1 MQKIYRFVGLSLI
14 LILITV
20 FSCQMSV
27 TDSST
32 DKKSSSTSSSSSIST
47 SSSSSSTNYVYFV
60 KQANGTTTATPVDA
74 PANNS
79 IAVSA
84 TYGTS
89 GNAFKYVSG
98 VGYYGTNS
106 NGFISYHTP
115 MSGDFTISATITI
128 TAQNKANNACGIG
141 VGMTTGF
148 NATDRYA
155 YALMRNSSNFFA
167 SCYVNSATNVNM
179 TNSSLSFTNNTSY
192 DITFRRTGTSI
203 YWSAV
208 QSGGTTPTE
217 VTFATSNCTDGTT
230 VYGDSAVYP
239 CISFNN
245 VNATITNLVIRD
257 ASNNVVFNST
267 TGDVITFIPAS
278 LTLSSTTA
286 SVEVGLSTTV
296 TAVAKA
302 IGGSIASVTAVA
314 DDPTVVDVSVTNGSS
329 DSTITLTGL
338 KGGVANVTVTNTA
351 DSNSVTRTKT
361 IVVSVNA
368 YSNTDDYGTI
378 PASSLYPQAGST
390 GAYTDGELAITF
402 DSAPT
407 LNSGGSIKI
416 YRYSDGV
423 EVDSIAFTG
432 ETQTTWST
440 TINVGTQ
447 LVRIS
452 GNTLYFTPHF
462 GKLEYNTKYY
472 IAIPTTA
479 ITGTFN
485 GYTFVGFSNK
495 KTVATWN
502 FTTRSAPS
510 LTASNVTVDGSQTS
524 TADFRTIQ
532 GALSYLDTAFGPGTT
547 SPVNVTINVAAGTY
561 NEFVYYKGGHNIT
574 IAGPAG
580 NNKGDTCIVQY
591 INGNMMNGSTH
602 TRAMFYIS
610 NSNLVLKNITLKN
623 NGVRSVV
630 GQAETI
636 YFANGTGKTMAAYN
650 CTFSSR
656 QDTIQ
661 TSGRNWFYRCHI
673 EGNVDFIWGT
683 ADVALFEDCTLRVIN
698 DVNNGSMQS
707 YSIIVARTGVTNV
720 SPVGKGYVLMNSTVA
735 VDNGVTV
742 YFGRNAGGSGFYDQ
756 AALINVTFS
765 ASGYGSDTGLTP
777 VIGTGLWNTATAPLG
792 ISPYDTIGWKSSGC
806 SGLNYSSLTTAANTS
821 SSIAS
826 QATEYDTRDHILNR
840 YITISGG
847 AVTGFADAS
856 TIWDI
861 SALVSDFGAP

>member
-1 MQKIYRFVGLSLI
+1 
-14 LILITV
+14 
-20 FSCQMSV
+20 MSV
-27 TDSST
+27 SDSSS
-32 DKKSSSTSSSSSIST
+32 DKKSSSTSSTSST
-47 SSSSSSTNYVYFV
+47 SSSSSNYVYFV

-74 PANNS
+74 AFNNS
-79 IAVSA
+79 VAVSA

-106 NGFISYHTP
+106 NGFIAYHTAL
-115 MSGDFTISATITI
+115 SGDFTISATITV
-128 TAQNKANNACGIG
+128 TTQNKANNACGIA

-148 NATDRYA
+148 NATDAYA
-155 YALMRNSSNFFA
+155 YALMRNSSNVFA
-167 SCYVNSATNVNM
+167 SCYVNSATNVSM
-179 TNSSLSFTNNTSY
+179 TNSAFTFINNTAY
-192 DITFRRTGTSI
+192 DVTFRRSGSTI

-208 QSGGTTPTE
+208 ASGGTTPTE
-217 VTFATSNCTDGTT
+217 VSFSTANCTDGTT
-230 VYGDSAVYP
+230 IYGDAAVYP
-239 CISFNN
+239 AISFNN
-245 VNATITNLVIRD
+245 VNATITNLVIKD
-257 ASNNVVFNST
+257 ASDNVIFNSS
-267 TGDVITFIPAS
+267 TGDIVTFVPAS
-278 LTLSSTTA
+278 LTLSNSTA
-286 SVEVGLSTTV
+286 SVEVGSSTNV

-302 IGGSIASVTAVA
+302 AGGAIASVTAVA
-314 DDPTVVDVSVTNGSS
+314 DDPTVVQVSVVNGAS

-338 KGGVANVTVTNTA
+338 KGGSTNVTVTNTA
-351 DSNSVTRTKT
+351 DTNSATRTKT

-368 YSNTDDYGTI
+368 YSDTDNYGTI
-378 PASSLYPQAGST
+378 PASSLYPQANSIN
-390 GAYTDGELAITF
+390 AYTDGELAITF
-402 DSAPT
+402 DNVPT

-432 ETQTTWST
+432 ETQTAWST
-440 TINVGTQ
+440 TLNVADQ

-462 GKLEYNTKYY
+462 GEYNTKYY

-479 ITGTFN
+479 ITATFN
-485 GYTFVGFSNK
+485 GHTFSGFSNK
-495 KTVATWN
+495 KAVATWN
-502 FTTRSAPS
+502 FTTRVAPT
-510 LTASNVTVDGSQTS
+510 LIASNVTVDGSQTS
-524 TADFRTIQ
+524 SANFRTIQ
-532 GALSYLDTAFGPGTT
+532 GALSYLDTAFGTGTT
-547 SPVNVTINVAAGTY
+547 SPVNITINVAAGTY
-561 NEFVYYKGGHNIT
+561 NELVYYKGGHNIT
-574 IAGPAG
+574 ISGPAG

-591 INGNMMNGSTH
+591 KNGNNINGSTH

-623 NGVRSVV
+623 TGVRSQV

-650 CTFSSR
+650 CTFSSN

-707 YSIIVARTGVTNV
+707 YSILVARTGVTNV
-720 SPVGKGYVLMNSTVA
+720 SPVGKGYVIMNSTVS
-735 VDNGVTV
+735 VDNGVTA

-756 AALINVTFS
+756 CALINVNFT

-792 ISPYDTIGWKSSGC
+792 ISPYDTIGWKSTGC
-806 SGLNYSSLTTAANTS
+806 SGLNYASLTTAANTS
-821 SSIAS
+821 ATIAS
-826 QATEYDTRDHILNR
+826 LATEYDTRNNILNR

-861 SALVSDFGAP
+861 STLVTDFGAP